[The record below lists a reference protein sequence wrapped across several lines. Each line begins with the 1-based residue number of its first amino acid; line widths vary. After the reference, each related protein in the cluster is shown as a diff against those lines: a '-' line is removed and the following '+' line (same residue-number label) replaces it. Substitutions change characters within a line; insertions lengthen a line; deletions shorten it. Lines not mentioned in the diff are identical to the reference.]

1 MAWRLAEKRIKIK
14 QIENK
19 NLGIKVRVNLN
30 NTKPKVD
37 RYWLLMVKNPNHLFF
52 AFIKKKK
59 ISLIPFG
66 QGLTRIISLLFK
78 KKGILTHTLNNYH
91 IHCIIYVH

>member
-1 MAWRLAEKRIKIK
+1 MALRLAEKRIKIK

-37 RYWLLMVKNPNHLFF
+37 RYW
-52 AFIKKKK
+52 I
-59 ISLIPFG
+59 
-66 QGLTRIISLLFK
+66 
-78 KKGILTHTLNNYH
+78 
-91 IHCIIYVH
+91 

>member
-19 NLGIKVRVNLN
+19 NLGITVRVNLN

-37 RYWLLMVKNPNHLFF
+37 RYW
-52 AFIKKKK
+52 I
-59 ISLIPFG
+59 
-66 QGLTRIISLLFK
+66 
-78 KKGILTHTLNNYH
+78 
-91 IHCIIYVH
+91 

>member
-37 RYWLLMVKNPNHLFF
+37 RYWIEWWKIPITFSLHSLR
-52 AFIKKKK
+52 KKKY
-59 ISLIPFG
+59 P
-66 QGLTRIISLLFK
+66 
-78 KKGILTHTLNNYH
+78 
-91 IHCIIYVH
+91 